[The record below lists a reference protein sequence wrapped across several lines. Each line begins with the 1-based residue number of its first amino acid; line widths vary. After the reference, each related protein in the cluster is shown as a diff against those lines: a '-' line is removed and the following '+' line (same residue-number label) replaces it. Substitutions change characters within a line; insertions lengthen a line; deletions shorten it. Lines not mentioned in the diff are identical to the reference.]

1 MYKCRV
7 VYDEWKS
14 MIKKHRE
21 GSFEN
26 SSDFKGYVG
35 LLTIDEVS
43 QKQEWNY
50 KNESITVCDNGYKWL
65 TIMPSSDYYCITVM
79 MDSDY
84 KIQVSYIDMIDSQG
98 IDEDGVPFFYDC
110 YLDLVVYPDGY
121 VKVDDRDEL
130 DEALQNRDISK
141 EQYDRALQTAEKL
154 RQTLFDDYEKYVS
167 FIKGRLK
174 FITNT
179 DNTKYLR

>member
-7 VYDEWKS
+7 GYDEWKS

-21 GSFEN
+21 GTFEN
-26 SSDFKGYVG
+26 SSDFNGYVG
-35 LLTIDEVS
+35 LLSIEEVS
-43 QKQEWNY
+43 QKQEWKY
-50 KNESITVCDNGYKWL
+50 KDETITVCDNGYKWL
-65 TIMPSSDYYCITVM
+65 TIMPKDDYYCITVM

-98 IDEDGVPFFYDC
+98 IDEDGVPFFFDC

-121 VKVDDRDEL
+121 VKEDDRDEL
-130 DEALQNRDISK
+130 DEALQNGDISK

-154 RQTLFDDYEKYVS
+154 RQTFFRDYD
-167 FIKGRLK
+167 K
-174 FITNT
+174 FRVEFYSPATC
-179 DNTKYLR
+179 RR